1 MNHKILEQIRGGGN
15 PYAQILWKISIFF
28 GNVFGNS
35 NAEMDTHFQILY
47 GNVLEFLP

>member
-1 MNHKILEQIRGGGN
+1 MRVDAN

-35 NAEMDTHFQILY
+35 NAEMDTHSKFFMETF
-47 GNVLEFLP
+47 LEFLP